1 MNRDPKS
8 WRELLGILR
17 ELGAYRVRTNG
28 SHQTWRFP
36 DGATFVCIV
45 NRLHDAPSIGVLVKF
60 RRLLRARQAK
70 AGIEPALLGR
80 TGS

>member
-8 WRELLGILR
+8 WHELLGILR
-17 ELGAYRVRTNG
+17 QLGARPVRTNG

-36 DGATFVCIV
+36 DGETFVCVV

-60 RRLLRARQAK
+60 RRLRARREK
-70 AGIEPALLGR
+70 ADVEPPPLGR

>member
-1 MNRDPKS
+1 MSRDPKS
-8 WRELLGILR
+8 WRELLSVLR
-17 ELGAYRVRTNG
+17 QFGAYCIRTKG

-36 DGATFVCIV
+36 DGDIFVCVV

-60 RRLLRARQAK
+60 RRLRARREK
-70 AGIEPALLGR
+70 AGAEPALLGR